1 MSIISGGF
9 PKYSIRDYVMG
20 LSSNGYV
27 LKDVG
32 CGEYATTTAICHGG
46 DTEYGLVLGPHQD
59 DLWDTTAVC
68 FTHGENRG
76 GDCTYTQRMRN
87 IRAAAG
93 LPDHPPSSGPRYVN
107 WGPHDRCKKLELRRE
122 QDIIDAIRHDSKV
135 AEATAICRKV
145 LLEHG
150 RDTIAPPEMQR
161 KGADRKLE
169 QLSYYQIARS
179 KNLAAA
185 IFPAQ
190 APAGT
195 PRRGLSGPATG
206 EFIYDLDLDL
216 DVTDVEGLRAA
227 CIAWLHTHI
236 VATSVSGEGLWLVL
250 KGPVTTTRDQYSAA
264 QRALFRLIP
273 EHIRRHTA
281 ENQANLD
288 RLRYISSDPDIFYNP
303 DAPDVPDVDVAVN
316 AEPDQ
321 SGAEGESGGE
331 SGGHRPKGWPVK
343 ASSAREKA
351 LKILQQVKLPN
362 DSHGIWVANAFS
374 LVDGDRIYGAEFDGR
389 GIFLEWTEAAAYAG
403 SKKPGGADAQYTKA
417 AEAEA
422 ARAADPGAPRRTLA
436 SLGKGD
442 GKGAT
447 QSQRRQDKQD
457 TASAAGN
464 AWIDSWVQTEKVVWW
479 RNRFWCKDGCVWCP
493 ESDQFFRKDL
503 QRAIAESRGDPR
515 LRLVSTQQR
524 TAALESLRDAVSPPV
539 VSELLL
545 NPIDYLKNYN
555 LQTGELLTPTA
566 FKNGVVE
573 LDPDAPHGFRLVT
586 PAQWDFYSTH
596 RPHLLPQDPPPAP
609 EKFDGFLE
617 YRWPNPGTRL
627 AIRQLIGATL
637 LQRLAD
643 ENRLVFVIGPGGSGK
658 GTLIRLLVALIGKT
672 GVFTVPN
679 VSRLVSSPFATSQLD
694 MAALLVV
701 SDPTDTARRQN
712 RDALSD
718 GLTIIRNLTGQD
730 DVPIERKGRDQ
741 YSTRV
746 NTSVWVNTNFN
757 MADWVTGDEDR
768 YSWKRRIMTIPS
780 QVQLPEDEQRGD
792 YDQRFITEH
801 PSIAWHCIAAYAE
814 MHHTQAGY
822 SVSPEMLDLR
832 AKQIG
837 GDLPK
842 IQEFTSG
849 LRLSPDTWTSR
860 KQLRTAY
867 CRHAGVATISKPTAR
882 DLYKAVGALPA
893 VEPLRHAE
901 GEGFRGVACP

>member
-1 MSIISGGF
+1 M
-9 PKYSIRDYVMG
+9 
-20 LSSNGYV
+20 
-27 LKDVG
+27 
-32 CGEYATTTAICHGG
+32 
-46 DTEYGLVLGPHQD
+46 
-59 DLWDTTAVC
+59 
-68 FTHGENRG
+68 
-76 GDCTYTQRMRN
+76 
-87 IRAAAG
+87 
-93 LPDHPPSSGPRYVN
+93 
-107 WGPHDRCKKLELRRE
+107 
-122 QDIIDAIRHDSKV
+122 
-135 AEATAICRKV
+135 
-145 LLEHG
+145 
-150 RDTIAPPEMQR
+150 
-161 KGADRKLE
+161 
-169 QLSYYQIARS
+169 
-179 KNLAAA
+179 
-185 IFPAQ
+185 
-190 APAGT
+190 
-195 PRRGLSGPATG
+195 
-206 EFIYDLDLDL
+206 
-216 DVTDVEGLRAA
+216 
-227 CIAWLHTHI
+227 
-236 VATSVSGEGLWLVL
+236 
-250 KGPVTTTRDQYSAA
+250 
-264 QRALFRLIP
+264 
-273 EHIRRHTA
+273 
-281 ENQANLD
+281 
-288 RLRYISSDPDIFYNP
+288 
-303 DAPDVPDVDVAVN
+303 
-316 AEPDQ
+316 
-321 SGAEGESGGE
+321 
-331 SGGHRPKGWPVK
+331 K

-351 LKILQQVKLPN
+351 RKFLQKVKLPD

-389 GIFLEWTEAAAYAG
+389 GIFMEWTEAAAYAG
-403 SKKPGGADAQYTKA
+403 STKPGGADAQYTKA
-417 AEAEA
+417 AAA
-422 ARAADPGAPRRTLA
+422 ARAADPGAHRRTLA

-447 QSQRRQDKQD
+447 RSQRRQDKQD

-464 AWIDSWVQTEKVVWW
+464 AWIDSWVQTEEVVWW
-479 RNRFWCKDGCVWCP
+479 RNRFWRKVGCVWCP

-503 QRAIAESRGDPR
+503 QRVLAESRGDPR

-555 LQTGELLTPTA
+555 LQTGELLTTTA

-586 PAQWDFYSTH
+586 PAQWDFHSTH

-609 EKFDGFLE
+609 EKFNGFLE

-643 ENRLVFVIGPGGSGK
+643 ENRLVFLIGPGGSGK
-658 GTLIRLLVALIGKT
+658 GTLIRLLVALIGST

-768 YSWKRRIMTIPS
+768 DSWKRRIMTIPS
-780 QVQLPEDEQRGD
+780 QVQLPEDEQRSD
-792 YDQRFITEH
+792 YDQRFITEY

-822 SVSPEMLDLR
+822 SLSPEMLDLR

-849 LRLSPDTWTSR
+849 LRLSPDT
-860 KQLRTAY
+860 
-867 CRHAGVATISKPTAR
+867 
-882 DLYKAVGALPA
+882 
-893 VEPLRHAE
+893 
-901 GEGFRGVACP
+901 

>member
-9 PKYSIRDYVMG
+9 PKYSIRDYVMD

-46 DTEYGLVLGPHQD
+46 YS
-59 DLWDTTAVC
+59 ASA
-68 FTHGENRG
+68 
-76 GDCTYTQRMRN
+76 RMRN
-87 IRAAAG
+87 IRASAG
-93 LPDHPPSSGPRYVN
+93 LPDHPPSSGPRPKKGKGASASAAPPRLEEPYDRWSGGPESPSTPAPRYVN

-150 RDTIAPPEMQR
+150 RDTVAPPEMQR
-161 KGADRKLE
+161 QGADRKLE

-179 KNLAAA
+179 RNLSAA

-206 EFIYDLDLDL
+206 EFIYDLDLD
-216 DVTDVEGLRAA
+216 VTNVEGLRAA
-227 CIAWLHTHI
+227 CIAWPHTHI
-236 VATSVSGEGLWLVL
+236 VATSVSGDGLWLVL
-250 KGPVTTTRDQYSAA
+250 KGPVATTRDQYSAA

-273 EHIRRHTA
+273 EHIRRHIA

-288 RLRYISSDPDIFYNP
+288 RLRYISSDPDIFYQP

-321 SGAEGESGGE
+321 SGAEGESGG
-331 SGGHRPKGWPVK
+331 HRPKGWPVK

-351 LKILQQVKLPN
+351 RKVLQKVKLPDN
-362 DSHGIWVANAFS
+362 SHGSWVVNAFS

-389 GIFLEWTEAAAYAG
+389 GIFMEWTAAAAYAG

-417 AEAEA
+417 AAAA
-422 ARAADPGAPRRTLA
+422 ARPVDPGAPRRTLA

-447 QSQRRQDKQD
+447 QSQPRQDEQY

-464 AWIDSWVQTEKVVWW
+464 AWIDSWVQTEEVVWW
-479 RNRFWCKDGCVWCP
+479 RGRFWRKDGCVWCP
-493 ESDQFFRKDL
+493 ESDQFFRHDL
-503 QRAIAESRGDPR
+503 QRAIAESRGDPS

-524 TAALESLRDAVSPPV
+524 TTALESLRDAVSPPV

-545 NPIDYLKNYN
+545 NPIDYVKNYN

-586 PAQWDFYSTH
+586 PAQWDFHSTH

-609 EKFDGFLE
+609 EKFNGFLE

-643 ENRLVFVIGPGGSGK
+643 ENRMVFVIGPGGSGK
-658 GTLIRLLVALIGKT
+658 GTLIRLLVALIGST

-730 DVPIERKGRDQ
+730 DVPIERKWRDQ

-768 YSWKRRIMTIPS
+768 DSWKRRIMTIPC
-780 QVQLPEDEQRGD
+780 QVQLPEDEQLFD
-792 YDQRFITEH
+792 YDQRFINEY

-814 MHHTQAGY
+814 MHHTRAVY
-822 SVSPEMLDLR
+822 SLSPEMLDLR

-837 GDLPK
+837 GNLPS
-842 IQEFTSG
+842 IQKFAAA

-860 KQLRTAY
+860 KKLRKAY
-867 CRHAGVATISKPTAR
+867 CLHAEVPPISTPTAR
-882 DLYKAVGALPA
+882 DLFKAVGALPG
-893 VEPLRHAE
+893 VETLRHAE